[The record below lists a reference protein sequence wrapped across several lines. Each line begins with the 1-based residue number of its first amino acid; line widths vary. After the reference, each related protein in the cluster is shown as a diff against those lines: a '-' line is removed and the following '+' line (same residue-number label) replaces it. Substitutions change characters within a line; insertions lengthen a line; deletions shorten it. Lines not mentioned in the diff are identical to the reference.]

1 MLDPSD
7 IQLKNTWTDEEV
19 DDYFYKLGK
28 LKLTKDPQFLS
39 KLKGIDLEK
48 VDSGKIK
55 RIKKM
60 IQNHP
65 KRSKE
70 WVKQDMKN
78 SNLANFCIFLVVDAA
93 FKYNEL
99 FLKTEP
105 LRAQYQSVMN
115 ELDIKQKLLQEK
127 NNELSETEMKL
138 QDLELMLKV
147 KSTELSTLRN
157 KLQVCAEKLFRAK
170 KLTDLLSDEN
180 ERWSQDILSLRNL
193 SSEIEGNAALSSS
206 MISYV
211 GAFTNDFRGEIE
223 QSLLGQLK
231 EYEIPIDYQTS
242 LIKFMGNPIQ
252 IQQWSLNNLPKD
264 DNSIQNGII
273 MDNSQRWIYV
283 IDPQKQGFKF
293 LKNQAKS
300 HLEGFDILKA
310 NHPNL
315 LKALEICVQN
325 GKQLILEDC
334 SETLDLMLEPIL
346 QKNIIKQGGS
356 LQIQLG
362 DKMVSYGQNFKLFMV
377 TNISNP
383 QLSPELCAK
392 VCVINFGVTKQG
404 LIEQMLA
411 TIVILENRK
420 LEDQKNQI
428 VKKNAED
435 KNTLFNIENQILKTL
450 SESEQSSFLE
460 SSELIDQLVE
470 SKKTSSQIKQRV
482 IDSRQFEQKIDEARE
497 DYRPLAVRVSVLF
510 FTIKNLSIIETMYEF
525 SLEWFEN
532 LFRQNVETAPAS
544 NALKERLDILT

>member
-223 QSLLGQLK
+223 QSLLDQLK
-231 EYEIPIDYQTS
+231 EYEIPIDCQTS